1 MNFEDLFIQASFL
14 DTLNQPIFAKD
25 TYERYVYCN
34 QAFAD
39 FIDLPIEDII
49 NHKALDFFP
58 MNLAKIDT
66 QSEKKLLRNEGGS
79 SHVSKIKVGKN
90 GEEVMVFFKKTIL
103 LRSDR
108 ALAGYIGSVNI
119 QVDLIERGINAVKE
133 LTDREIEITN
143 LLAQGC
149 SVKTMAQLL
158 NLSPHTVTDHLKS
171 IYRKLK
177 VHSKNEAIY
186 KALSLFPTQKK

>member
-25 TYERYVYCN
+25 TYGRYLYCN

-39 FIDLPIEDII
+39 FIDLPLEDII
-49 NHKALDFFP
+49 NRKAQDFSP
-58 MNLAKIDT
+58 MNLAKIDAH
-66 QSEKKLLRNEGGS
+66 SEEELLRNNGNGS
-79 SHVSKIKVGKN
+79 HTAKMKAGKN
-90 GEEVMVFFKKTIL
+90 GEEVMVIFKKSIL
-103 LRSDR
+103 LGSDR
-108 ALAGYIGSVNI
+108 ALAGYIGTVSI
-119 QVDLIERGINAVKE
+119 QADLIERGINAVKE

-158 NLSPHTVTDHLKS
+158 KISPHTVTDHLKS

-186 KALSLFPTQKK
+186 KALSLFPTQRK

>member
-49 NHKALDFFP
+49 NHKELDFFP